1 MQYAKKTDF
10 LSDNIDVKKT
20 LWYFI
25 FDKNRNYLNERI
37 EIWNQNTIYPQ
48 AIIVI
53 DLNNIKL
60 TRKGLD
66 LANQVFEEF
75 I

>member
-25 FDKNRNYLNERI
+25 FDKNRNYL
-37 EIWNQNTIYPQ
+37 
-48 AIIVI
+48 
-53 DLNNIKL
+53 K
-60 TRKGLD
+60 
-66 LANQVFEEF
+66 ANLLKNRDAKPRV
-75 I
+75 